1 MTKES
6 NKKIKIIA
14 LILVIILILA
24 AVGSFIGVIVF
35 NKSNRKIQAID
46 FFEKAPIN
54 MVFDLEQTQ
63 NINNIL
69 EEKYVAVNNRAGFSA
84 FSDNISLYEM
94 YGIYKLADSINNNEI
109 KDTLKNNIED
119 LKKIDITNLDMLNL
133 YYYLFLC
140 KEYNVS
146 VNVNAIKSVL
156 DKHYDND
163 MHLFNIFG
171 ENDLLANKIWISG
184 NVLTVLSDLDYDIQN
199 GLSKVFSTYQFK
211 LPISGDTLYNSGGDI
226 IYALNQNG
234 LLDLIVRSN
243 MNDWFEAWEEEY
255 SDFSIKDDSTA
266 LIYSS
271 FLDIVEIFAPDS
283 LDSNDLMQKY
293 FESLLVSQIPDSFDP
308 NLWSTIMKYVK
319 TPQNNM
325 EIFNRILS
333 SANED
338 ISNLVISNKNIDVA
352 ETAFGIALANAT
364 GFEINKDYI
373 NNTFISYEKAAEL
386 KNQELKKTNLIAI
399 EKMRY
404 EIQQGMISSKS
415 AKAIYRAKVDEDIFI
430 RGEVPSYNTEIVEIA
445 VSSTLFQYLCSTFEI
460 DVTSLDAFEQ
470 LCDQDL
476 GFVFNDLHKIKIT
489 GIFQSDN
496 IDIIIDEAVI
506 NYLQSPLP
514 NNISIYIS
522 DINKSTEITD
532 FIKAN
537 GDGLFAISQ
546 YEHLRLNVSQNARF
560 FQYALIVLGVLL
572 AIMSFFMLH
581 SLIRLTVN
589 ERIKE
594 IKRIRCTAKMVKDM

>member
-184 NVLTVLSDLDYDIQN
+184 NVLTVLSDLDYYIQN

-373 NNTFISYEKAAEL
+373 NNTLNDIYSNYVVKSSDPYDMAYYLYYYLYAFEINNDYSPFINNIPFSVSELQNIVNKILDSLTYSNDMIMVDLMTARYTIDVIANMNLFNVDLHISNKQAKKIINALSKFADENNQNSTFMIDLYRLDYILSSNVFSESYFIKLTAL
-386 KNQELKKTNLIAI
+386 LKK
-399 EKMRY
+399 ED
-404 EIQQGMISSKS
+404 QGFCSEN
-415 AKAIYRAKVDEDIFI
+415 DEDSISNI
-430 RGEVPSYNTEIVEIA
+430 YSSYLMFSACQYFNNFNLLKGLKEYVEELEMIP
-445 VSSTLFQYLCSTFEI
+445 
-460 DVTSLDAFEQ
+460 
-470 LCDQDL
+470 
-476 GFVFNDLHKIKIT
+476 GVFRLSK
-489 GIFQSDN
+489 
-496 IDIIIDEAVI
+496 IDEPNLRSVFYGNVI
-506 NYLQSPLP
+506 KQIE
-514 NNISIYIS
+514 ISLE
-522 DINKSTEITD
+522 DK
-532 FIKAN
+532 
-537 GDGLFAISQ
+537 
-546 YEHLRLNVSQNARF
+546 
-560 FQYALIVLGVLL
+560 
-572 AIMSFFMLH
+572 
-581 SLIRLTVN
+581 
-589 ERIKE
+589 
-594 IKRIRCTAKMVKDM
+594 

>member
-109 KDTLKNNIED
+109 KD

>member
-1 MTKES
+1 
-6 NKKIKIIA
+6 
-14 LILVIILILA
+14 
-24 AVGSFIGVIVF
+24 
-35 NKSNRKIQAID
+35 
-46 FFEKAPIN
+46 
-54 MVFDLEQTQ
+54 
-63 NINNIL
+63 
-69 EEKYVAVNNRAGFSA
+69 
-84 FSDNISLYEM
+84 
-94 YGIYKLADSINNNEI
+94 
-109 KDTLKNNIED
+109 
-119 LKKIDITNLDMLNL
+119 
-133 YYYLFLC
+133 
-140 KEYNVS
+140 
-146 VNVNAIKSVL
+146 
-156 DKHYDND
+156 
-163 MHLFNIFG
+163 
-171 ENDLLANKIWISG
+171 
-184 NVLTVLSDLDYDIQN
+184 
-199 GLSKVFSTYQFK
+199 
-211 LPISGDTLYNSGGDI
+211 
-226 IYALNQNG
+226 
-234 LLDLIVRSN
+234 
-243 MNDWFEAWEEEY
+243 
-255 SDFSIKDDSTA
+255 
-266 LIYSS
+266 
-271 FLDIVEIFAPDS
+271 
-283 LDSNDLMQKY
+283 
-293 FESLLVSQIPDSFDP
+293 
-308 NLWSTIMKYVK
+308 
-319 TPQNNM
+319 
-325 EIFNRILS
+325 
-333 SANED
+333 
-338 ISNLVISNKNIDVA
+338 
-352 ETAFGIALANAT
+352 
-364 GFEINKDYI
+364 
-373 NNTFISYEKAAEL
+373 
-386 KNQELKKTNLIAI
+386 
-399 EKMRY
+399 MRY

-594 IKRIRCTAKMVKDM
+594 IAILKSLGATNLNVILTLLLDILFISILSIVISTLFALIIYFVFTGFICRI